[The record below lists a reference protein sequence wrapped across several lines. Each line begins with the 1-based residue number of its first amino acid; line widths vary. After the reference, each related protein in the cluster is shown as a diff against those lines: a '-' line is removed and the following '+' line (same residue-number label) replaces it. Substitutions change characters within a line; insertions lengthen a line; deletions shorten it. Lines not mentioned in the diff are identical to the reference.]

1 MEFKEYICGLGL
13 EKYPFDVYTAENEVE
28 FLEKVYVHMENYDS
42 VKEAYNGK
50 RSIIIRGN
58 RGIGKTALLYDLRN
72 DSRKNGIT
80 CTIDDF
86 SRLPMKPSTN
96 DYYELIIRNLAKC
109 LFDRLIDEEK
119 RLKKLKKDDRLF
131 LSMLL
136 FQYTSST
143 TKREL
148 EEKVENIQLSK
159 IKKIVKKNIN
169 FIRFL
174 ANYGLSTAVNLI
186 NDTLRNYYTFLPP
199 VDEGNLKNI
208 LPQIDMGVDSDFLGG
223 DTQYEILCRL
233 CAIIKRTGYEEI
245 TVFLDKFDEDQRM
258 QNNAATISEFVNSL
272 LTENKI
278 LEDMNLQLIISIW
291 EIPFRKIMSQ
301 VRTQKHFCPV
311 LSWSE
316 RTLQDALNRRLQVF
330 SGAKIKTYEDLFETS
345 CESKNLEQIFLLA
358 NKNPRDLWHIM
369 NSIMHAQYENDSTK
383 MRISNEAIVNG
394 LRSFVVG
401 FNFYEYYPKNPKAK
415 ANSMDIYSYI
425 KHLLKVKEEK
435 FTKNQLNLL
444 ANTGSSTSNYVVGM
458 ENIGLIAN
466 TGEKN
471 SGGVLYR
478 ICDPKVV
485 YAIKNSIDIIRP

>member
-148 EEKVENIQLSK
+148 EEKIENIQLSK

-208 LPQIDMGVDSDFLGG
+208 LPQIDMGVDSDFLLG
-223 DTQYEILCRL
+223 DKKYEI
-233 CAIIKRTGYEEI
+233 I
-245 TVFLDKFDEDQRM
+245 
-258 QNNAATISEFVNSL
+258 
-272 LTENKI
+272 
-278 LEDMNLQLIISIW
+278 
-291 EIPFRKIMSQ
+291 
-301 VRTQKHFCPV
+301 
-311 LSWSE
+311 
-316 RTLQDALNRRLQVF
+316 
-330 SGAKIKTYEDLFETS
+330 
-345 CESKNLEQIFLLA
+345 
-358 NKNPRDLWHIM
+358 
-369 NSIMHAQYENDSTK
+369 
-383 MRISNEAIVNG
+383 
-394 LRSFVVG
+394 
-401 FNFYEYYPKNPKAK
+401 
-415 ANSMDIYSYI
+415 
-425 KHLLKVKEEK
+425 
-435 FTKNQLNLL
+435 
-444 ANTGSSTSNYVVGM
+444 
-458 ENIGLIAN
+458 
-466 TGEKN
+466 
-471 SGGVLYR
+471 
-478 ICDPKVV
+478 
-485 YAIKNSIDIIRP
+485 